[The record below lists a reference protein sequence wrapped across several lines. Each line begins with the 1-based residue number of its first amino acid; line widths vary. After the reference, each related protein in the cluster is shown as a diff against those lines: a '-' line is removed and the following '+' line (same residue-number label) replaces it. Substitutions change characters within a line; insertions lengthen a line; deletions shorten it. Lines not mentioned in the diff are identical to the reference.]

1 MNILAIES
9 SSDIC
14 SAALFVGNKLIDIM
28 EADIPRS
35 HSKLLPEYL
44 NKLIH
49 NSGEEINAI
58 ALSIGPGSFT
68 GLRIGTSLAKG
79 IANARGIAIIPV
91 PTIKTIKYQ
100 FQNNGKH
107 CICLYSYGSYLF
119 KQDYEDSTEVGN
131 PEFVKFDQLDSDSVY
146 YGSGLSNF
154 DWSGKNYIDKKL
166 SARWVGEL
174 AIKNFDFWCISD
186 LNLIKPNYITNF
198 NFNKR

>member
-14 SAALFVGNKLIDIM
+14 SAALFVGNKLVDIM
-28 EADIPRS
+28 ETDVPRS
-35 HSKLLPEYL
+35 HSRQLPIYL

-49 NSGEEINAI
+49 ITNNEIDAI

-79 IANARGIAIIPV
+79 IANARGAAIIPV
-91 PTIKTIKYQ
+91 PTIRTIKYQ
-100 FQNNGKH
+100 LQEHGNH

-119 KQDYEDSTEVGN
+119 KQDYVDSTEVGN

-166 SARWVGEL
+166 SSRWVGEL
-174 AIKNFDFWCISD
+174 AIKNFDHWRISD

-198 NFNKR
+198 NFSKK